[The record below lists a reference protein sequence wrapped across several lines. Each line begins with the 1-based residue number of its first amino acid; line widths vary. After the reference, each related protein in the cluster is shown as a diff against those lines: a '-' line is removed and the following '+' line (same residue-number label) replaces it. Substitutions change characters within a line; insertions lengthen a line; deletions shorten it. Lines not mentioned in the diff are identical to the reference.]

1 MFLVR
6 WFNKGTA
13 VLGIVLLFSSGVASG
28 IWYSKRPTSST
39 ASNGT
44 LSFGSAGATN
54 FGGNFGGGNRR
65 SRNGGSGVSANFG
78 GFGGGG
84 SSTQGTITKIQGNT
98 IYLRGADGQAI
109 TVKADSTTP
118 VIAATTSK
126 LNELKVGDAVTVSGQ
141 VGNDGSITPTAVS
154 KGDLPAGLRFGGG
167 NFGGGNF
174 GGGNFGGGNFGGGNG
189 ALTNNSTGQQTN
201 SNGGAQNRRN
211 RQNSKNSNG
220 NNANGNNANG
230 NNANGNNANGN
241 NANGGAPATGRP
253 SVSGNGGGG
262 NGGSGN
268 GGAFLWSWVREART
282 RGFIVIAPTA
292 LGSTWAL
299 MDPETDG
306 ANIDQIVDRVAAD
319 WNLDSGR
326 RLLTGMSDGGTF
338 TYALG
343 LRGGCS
349 FTHLAPIAASFHP
362 LLMAM
367 ADADRLRGLPV
378 NIVHGTQDWMFPPEM
393 AQMAHRSLAQAGAN
407 VTYREVADLSHTYP
421 RDENGRILDW
431 FMFNS

>member
-1 MFLVR
+1 MTNDFDIFSAPEDDHLAEKISKGSYR

-28 IWYSKRPTSST
+28 IWYSKRPTSTT

-44 LSFGSAGATN
+44 LSFGSVGASN

-154 KGDLPAGLRFGGG
+154 KGNLPAGLR
-167 NFGGGNF
+167 
-174 GGGNFGGGNFGGGNG
+174 FGGGNFGGGNG
-189 ALTNNSTGQQTN
+189 ALTNNSTGQLTN

-211 RQNSKNSNG
+211 RQNSNNS
-220 NNANGNNANG
+220 
-230 NNANGNNANGN
+230 NGNNANGN

-262 NGGSGN
+262 NGG
-268 GGAFLWSWVREART
+268 GG
-282 RGFIVIAPTA
+282 RGFNNPEFTSCLSKNGVTINQGERPD
-292 LGSTWAL
+292 
-299 MDPETDG
+299 MQDPK
-306 ANIDQIVDRVAAD
+306 IQAA
-319 WNLDSGR
+319 
-326 RLLTGMSDGGTF
+326 F
-338 TYALG
+338 EK
-343 LRGGCS
+343 C
-349 FTHLAPIAASFHP
+349 
-362 LLMAM
+362 
-367 ADADRLRGLPV
+367 
-378 NIVHGTQDWMFPPEM
+378 
-393 AQMAHRSLAQAGAN
+393 RSLLPQGGN
-407 VTYREVADLSHTYP
+407 FGNRQQQGQTPTSTP
-421 RDENGRILDW
+421 NG
-431 FMFNS
+431 